1 MENKEDALCWY
12 AKEDGSVQFWCSMEG
27 KEIDAFW
34 FPSSNKVRLEWKLEN
49 GYSSVTEN
57 KEYEPGQGILWRG
70 RIVQALR
77 QHLGIAE

>member
-1 MENKEDALCWY
+1 MENKEDALCWSP
-12 AKEDGSVQFWCSMEG
+12 KKDGSIQFWASIVG

-49 GYSSVTEN
+49 GYGSVTES
-57 KEYEPGQGILWRG
+57 KEYEPGQGILWHE

>member
-1 MENKEDALCWY
+1 MENKKDALCWSP
-12 AKEDGSVQFWCSMEG
+12 KKDGSIQFWASIVG

-49 GYSSVTEN
+49 GYSSVTES
-57 KEYEPGQGILWRG
+57 KEYEPGQGILWRE

>member
-27 KEIDAFW
+27 KEIEAFW

-49 GYSSVTEN
+49 GYSSVTES
-57 KEYEPGQGILWRG
+57 KEFELGQGILWRG